1 MRRDLILVL
10 VAAGVSSALFLGKAW
25 NIDEPCFLAM
35 GRHALVDPRH
45 PLDFLFNWHGLA
57 EPMSRVNPNPPLV
70 PYLVAAALRF
80 SAEKE
85 WSTRLL
91 LLPFDLMAAVGL
103 YLLAARMLKKP
114 LGPTLVVLLSPAWM
128 LNVPMVAA
136 EKWVAAFGLLGLA
149 ALVHGG
155 DTTASLALSASLL
168 ALALLSK
175 LSAAFLLVP
184 AIAWLWRR
192 GSSPRTAVLF
202 AAAASLPAA
211 LVVRGGGGEN
221 ALGIWRHTALA
232 GGLTGGAVETV
243 RAFLAF
249 VGGCL
254 LAVCA
259 WPLSGRRPARPVVSG
274 AAIAAAALFLPWFDA
289 QPVRLLDRATGIL
302 FAFGAVLSFAE
313 AARER
318 PRDDETWL
326 LWSWI
331 AALSFLQLFVYWA
344 VVSRYILF
352 LTPPLAFVSARS
364 LERRTNGRRLA
375 RVYAVSGALA
385 LLVSVALGDVDAR
398 FAGAQKEAAAAAV
411 RLPRAP
417 GARLW
422 FTGHW
427 GLQYYLEAA
436 GATGLDRSRGGWDQV
451 APHDLVVVPA
461 TNANLLMPRRRLVG
475 RTAVTSVGCFIPL
488 RLMRTGSA
496 GFYSST
502 FGFLPYALSRAPL
515 DTFSLAEEF

>member
-1 MRRDLILVL
+1 MENVAVLGDGAWGTALSMVLVERGAAVIQWSHSPAMAHLMQTTRANPRYLQGYTMPDGVTVSAEAAAFSHADLI
-10 VAAGVSSALFLGKAW
+10 
-25 NIDEPCFLAM
+25 
-35 GRHALVDPRH
+35 
-45 PLDFLFNWHGLA
+45 
-57 EPMSRVNPNPPLV
+57 
-70 PYLVAAALRF
+70 F
-80 SAEKE
+80 SAVP
-85 WSTRLL
+85 SR
-91 LLPFDLMAAVGL
+91 
-103 YLLAARMLKKP
+103 YLREVLTTLAP
-114 LGPTLVVLLSPAWM
+114 H
-128 LNVPMVAA
+128 
-136 EKWVAAFGLLGLA
+136 
-149 ALVHGG
+149 VH
-155 DTTASLALSASLL
+155 
-168 ALALLSK
+168 
-175 LSAAFLLVP
+175 
-184 AIAWLWRR
+184 
-192 GSSPRTAVLF
+192 
-202 AAAASLPAA
+202 
-211 LVVRGGGGEN
+211 
-221 ALGIWRHTALA
+221 
-232 GGLTGGAVETV
+232 
-243 RAFLAF
+243 
-249 VGGCL
+249 
-254 LAVCA
+254 
-259 WPLSGRRPARPVVSG
+259 PARPVVSG